1 MSECLVKHGW
11 RSVVISS
18 GGRLETR
25 LIRNGSKHITLPVH
39 TKNPFRWSKLKKN
52 IEKVFF
58 EEKPNIIHVRSRVP
72 SWTAGKVA
80 KKMNIPLVS
89 TIHGSYVANSIFK
102 RFYNSA
108 SIKADK
114 IIAIS
119 NYIKDNILKNN
130 PEHAKKYLKE
140 RCPLGRFG
148 EIDEFSPVVAY
159 YCSKLVSFAHGSIIG
174 IDGGQSK
181 HFLQYNYEP

>member
-1 MSECLVKHGW
+1 MINYNV
-11 RSVVISS
+11 
-18 GGRLETR
+18 
-25 LIRNGSKHITLPVH
+25 
-39 TKNPFRWSKLKKN
+39 LKKTN
-52 IEKVFF
+52 IQKVFF

-89 TIHGSYVANSIFK
+89 TIHGSYVANSVFK

-119 NYIKDNILKNN
+119 NYIKDNILKYN
-130 PEHAKKYLKE
+130 PESIDTLINSLDRKLCGKMVPAIGLYLMTASYPKKYN
-140 RCPLGRFG
+140 
-148 EIDEFSPVVAY
+148 ISNNNNFSFF
-159 YCSKLVSFAHGSIIG
+159 KI
-174 IDGGQSK
+174 
-181 HFLQYNYEP
+181 

>member
-1 MSECLVKHGW
+1 MSVFESW
-11 RSVVISS
+11 
-18 GGRLETR
+18 
-25 LIRNGSKHITLPVH
+25 N
-39 TKNPFRWSKLKKN
+39 
-52 IEKVFF
+52 KVFF

-130 PEHAKKYLKE
+130 LKHTLQVQEQSHINAPYL
-140 RCPLGRFG
+140 
-148 EIDEFSPVVAY
+148 
-159 YCSKLVSFAHGSIIG
+159 
-174 IDGGQSK
+174 
-181 HFLQYNYEP
+181 